1 VDPQSTLLHNSN
13 NVLETPS
20 LKDVSECTSHDVPRG
35 EAAVERHDAAPTR
48 VNAMATSC
56 SPITAKHVADEGSV
70 RDSPETLF
78 SFASS
83 ISSPSLDNESTN
95 SSISSFSQQTASP
108 ESGDAPAS
116 DQRSATI
123 LPHCTPP
130 VGINNMLA
138 VPRSPSN
145 SRFSCPQCPRKFS
158 TLVKARYGK
167 FLRMELVIL
176 TFPSQSSLSKLSAC
190 TLLLQPGVQME
201 LPAA

>member
-1 VDPQSTLLHNSN
+1 
-13 NVLETPS
+13 
-20 LKDVSECTSHDVPRG
+20 
-35 EAAVERHDAAPTR
+35 VERHDAAPTR

-158 TLVKARYGK
+158 TLVKASHHCQSYRHAHRCSNPGCRWSYRLHKDLLRHSATHNIPESRKRYPCPVAGCSDTVS
-167 FLRMELVIL
+167 R
-176 TFPSQSSLSKLSAC
+176 QD
-190 TLLLQPGVQME
+190 LLKRHVE
-201 LPAA
+201 RFH